1 MTFSQLFSL
10 SSILVIP
17 FWFAMIVLPL
27 WSMTRRVIASP
38 FISAGAAVLYLA
50 LVLPRLGVV
59 LPAISGGKLT
69 DVAVL
74 LGSPAGATIA
84 WVHFLAFDLFIGRW
98 AYLESRER
106 GIHALIMAP
115 VLLCI
120 FMVGPIGFLLYLGVR
135 AITALR
141 PAPRLAVTPSSPLG

>member
-27 WSMTRRVIASP
+27 WNVTRRVIASP
-38 FISAGAAVLYLA
+38 LISAGAAILYLV
-50 LVLPRLGVV
+50 LVLPRLGAV

-69 DVAVL
+69 DVAAL

-106 GIHALIMAP
+106 GIHPLIMAP

-120 FMVGPIGFLLYLGVR
+120 FMVGPIGFLLYLGVW
-135 AITALR
+135 AITALH
-141 PAPRLAVTPSSPLG
+141 PVPRLAVAPSSPLA